1 MPSMSTSGENRAEM
15 GSGHSKGASP
25 FLPFLEAE
33 ALGRGAE
40 VQTALSGP
48 WGSRRQEGSG

>member
-1 MPSMSTSGENRAEM
+1 MPSMSTSRENRVGM
-15 GSGHSKGASP
+15 GSGLSEGASP

-33 ALGRGAE
+33 PLGRGAE
-40 VQTALSGP
+40 VQRAVSGP